1 MQSHQQ
7 VRHRLR
13 SGQAITSYDRLAR
26 SLISPHAQVH
36 TFKLTGGFLL
46 SSSRPHGC
54 GAIRQIPWFNSCRFI
69 IKSGPAHYSR
79 ALSKLRLS
87 PELPAAIFRRYG
99 ARTAMVG
106 IEQVPR
112 P

>member
-54 GAIRQIPWFNSCRFI
+54 GAIRQIPWLTACRFI
-69 IKSGPAHYSR
+69 IKSGPTHYPR
-79 ALSKLRLS
+79 TLSKLRLS
-87 PELPAAIFRRYG
+87 PEQRAIFRSYG
-99 ARTAMVG
+99 ARTAMVE
-106 IEQVPR
+106 IEQLPR